1 MIAQLESGD
10 KVEPEWLQIRVE
22 METTVDEDR
31 YSIIEQ
37 CQKLYKVDAEAER
50 TLLEQYPQPQI
61 MVRKPETA
69 DTTNDGKQGGSAE
82 KNQRPR
88 TARRRA
94 RKEGPERRDFSR
106 ISRGPRAVACASRQ

>member
-10 KVEPEWLQIRVE
+10 KVELEWLQIRVE

-69 DTTNDGKQGGSAE
+69 DTTNDGKQGGERGEEPKVAKA
-82 KNQRPR
+82 KNGKKKGKKGR
-88 TARRRA
+88 T
-94 RKEGPERRDFSR
+94 
-106 ISRGPRAVACASRQ
+106 